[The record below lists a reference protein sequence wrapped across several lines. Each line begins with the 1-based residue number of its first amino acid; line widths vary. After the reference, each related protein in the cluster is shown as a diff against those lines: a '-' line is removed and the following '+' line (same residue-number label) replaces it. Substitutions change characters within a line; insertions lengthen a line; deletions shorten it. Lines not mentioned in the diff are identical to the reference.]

1 MIKSMTG
8 YGRSE
13 KVIDNYEISV
23 EMKSVNHRY
32 ADYNIRVPRS
42 YSFLEEFVKSYLQ
55 KYISRGKIDVFV
67 SIKKQQDDTA
77 EITLNKPLAESY
89 VKALRSIAEEF
100 GVKDDISVS
109 TVARYN
115 DIFEVVRTPEDE
127 EKIKEMAKEVLSEAT
142 FGFIEMRER
151 EGKKLADDMVARN
164 DVIRSM
170 VKKIDEIAPTTVIE
184 YRNKIEERIREL
196 ILDAEVDETRLLT
209 ETAIFA
215 DKLCINEEIVRLTS
229 HLDEFD
235 RIMGT
240 GAAVGRKLD
249 FLLQE
254 MNRETNTIGSK
265 SNNLEIAKLIVE
277 IKSELEKIR
286 EQLQNIE

>member
-8 YGRSE
+8 YGRCE
-13 KVIDNYEISV
+13 KIIDNYEIAV
-23 EMKSVNHRY
+23 EIKSVNHRY

-42 YSFLEEFVKSYLQ
+42 YNFLEEYIKAVLQ
-55 KYISRGKIDVFV
+55 KYIARGKIDVYV
-67 SIKKQQDDTA
+67 SVKKQQDDTT
-77 EITLNKPLAESY
+77 EIALNKPLAESY
-89 VKALRSIAEEF
+89 VKALKSIADEF
-100 GVKDDISVS
+100 GVQDDISVS

-115 DIFEVVRTPEDE
+115 DIFEVIRTPEDE
-127 EKIKEMAKEVLSEAT
+127 DAVKAKVSEALDEAAAS
-142 FGFIEMRER
+142 FIEMRER

-164 DVIRSM
+164 GVIRSM

-184 YRNKIEERIREL
+184 YRKKIEERIREL
-196 ILDAEVDETRLLT
+196 IADAEIDETRLLT
-209 ETAIFA
+209 ETAIYA
-215 DKLCINEEIVRLTS
+215 DKLCINEEIVRLSS

-240 GAAVGRKLD
+240 GVAVGRKLD

>member
-115 DIFEVVRTPEDE
+115 DVFEVVRTPEDE
-127 EKIKEMAKEVLSEAT
+127 EKIKEMTNEVLSEAT
-142 FGFIEMRER
+142 LGFIEMRER

-196 ILDAEVDETRLLT
+196 IADADVDETRLLT
-209 ETAIFA
+209 ETAIYA
-215 DKLCINEEIVRLTS
+215 DKLCINEEIVRLSS